1 MKQTIP
7 LVLASLILCPAMTA
21 SGSVATE
28 PTLAFPTA
36 EGYGRFAQG
45 GRGGRVIHV
54 TNLNDSGPGSLR
66 DAVEQSG
73 PRTVVFD
80 VSGLIRSLWMYS
92 NSSMWPAGL
101 AADVEAAILNW
112 QFWIDEANGF
122 QGDMM
127 FWTENHQS
135 AS

>member
-1 MKQTIP
+1 MKQFAKT
-7 LVLASLILCPAMTA
+7 LVAVGVALAVNLAADATA
-21 SGSVATE
+21 
-28 PTLAFPTA
+28 TLAFPTA

-80 VSGLIRSLWMYS
+80 VSGLITLESRLIIRKTNS
-92 NSSMWPAGL
+92 NLTIAGQTAPGNRHL
-101 AADVEAAILNW
+101 PPQI
-112 QFWIDEANGF
+112 
-122 QGDMM
+122 
-127 FWTENHQS
+127 
-135 AS
+135 